1 MLLFQNKI
9 KCYCYKLQMLLNKRG
24 VFQSQGN
31 TFQGN
36 LLQCK
41 IELDAVVAT
50 TVVVGA
56 LVVSE
61 GKVLSRAV

>member
-1 MLLFQNKI
+1 MLLFQNII
-9 KCYCYKLQMLLNKRG
+9 KYYCYKLQMLLNKRG

-31 TFQGN
+31 T
-36 LLQCK
+36 CK
-41 IELDAVVAT
+41 IELDAVVAI